1 MLSGLTTTTTKKT
14 FLGKLS
20 AGRTGPKINEKAVNV
35 QRKTVFAQEHIK
47 KTITKFLPWKKN
59 FKLGAGLRLLNSVS
73 SVLLLDILDTSI
85 AHIPS
90 FSHYMFGYALF

>member
-1 MLSGLTTTTTKKT
+1 M
-14 FLGKLS
+14 
-20 AGRTGPKINEKAVNV
+20 
-35 QRKTVFAQEHIK
+35 FAQEHIYK
-47 KTITKFLPWKKN
+47 KKITKESGSLEEK
-59 FKLGAGLRLLNSVS
+59 FKTLEAGLRLLNSVS

>member
-1 MLSGLTTTTTKKT
+1 MLSGLTTTTKKT

-35 QRKTVFAQEHIK
+35 QRKTVCSRTYK
-47 KTITKFLPWKKN
+47 KKIYKISSLEEKFKTLK
-59 FKLGAGLRLLNSVS
+59 AGLRLLNSVS

-90 FSHYMFGYALF
+90 FSHYMFGYALS